1 MRMRRGI
8 RTAAHGSE
16 SLAWSLPLKD
26 SDFPKQDR
34 MSPSGG
40 FLCHR
45 FGSTS
50 DQQGIRQADLPQ
62 NPEESDMLRD
72 ADNSMMAISAT
83 RRSSSRLEDNSS
95 PVRDFQAIARRLQ
108 DDTASLQEVPVQT
121 QRPAEPQVGV
131 QFSEAER
138 EQVRNGLRQRFEA
151 ISVCLDEALKTGQ
164 LPSVVRWSESLQQRF
179 RKFLG
184 PVLDGARPGRDWT
197 WFASVD
203 LHRSENGELT
213 VMDQNFSVPTGLE
226 FTAHESGPDAAQM
239 RFFSGLSGYS
249 SELRHTQ
256 TVILDP
262 DFRGTTFRGNEFLAK
277 CLNAHIA
284 RRTDLSVRT
293 DGVFLQMG
301 AREIPITTIIRRVE
315 DELLDPDC
323 YRPESL
329 VGLPGLVRAWKRG
342 LVQVLSPPG
351 MQFANSR
358 SFGAMMPTLIRE
370 VLGEDPV
377 LNSTVALE
385 LSDESVL
392 RTVLHNPEQYAIRT
406 NDPQHPSRPFFG
418 SDGKAA
424 EFSDLLQRIHRD
436 PTSYIA
442 RRLVASQEN
451 PGVSLRVFGAMNG
464 DFRLFPRELVRP
476 CQPDGGAPSQ
486 FVRA

>member
-1 MRMRRGI
+1 
-8 RTAAHGSE
+8 
-16 SLAWSLPLKD
+16 
-26 SDFPKQDR
+26 
-34 MSPSGG
+34 
-40 FLCHR
+40 
-45 FGSTS
+45 
-50 DQQGIRQADLPQ
+50 
-62 NPEESDMLRD
+62 MLRD
-72 ADNSMMAISAT
+72 ADNSMMAISAP
-83 RRSSSRLEDNSS
+83 RGSSSRLEDNSS

-108 DDTASLQEVPVQT
+108 ADTASPQDLPFQT
-121 QRPAEPQVGV
+121 QRPGEPQGDSLL
-131 QFSEAER
+131 SEAER
-138 EQVRNGLRQRFEA
+138 EHVRNGLRQRFEA
-151 ISVCLDEALKTGQ
+151 ISVCLDEVARTGQ
-164 LPSVVRWSESLQQRF
+164 LPSVVRWSESLQKQF
-179 RKFLG
+179 QKYLG

-203 LHRSENGELT
+203 LHRAANGELT

-226 FTAHESGPDAAQM
+226 FTANDNGPDAAQF

-284 RRTDLSVRT
+284 RRTDLSVRA
-293 DGVFLQMG
+293 DGVFLRMG

-342 LVQVLSPPG
+342 QVQVLSPPG
-351 MQFANSR
+351 MQFASSR
-358 SFGAMMPTLIRE
+358 SFGAMMPILIRE
-370 VLGEDPV
+370 LLSEDPV
-377 LNSTVALE
+377 LHSTVALE
-385 LSDESVL
+385 LSDENVL
-392 RTVLHNPEQYAIRT
+392 RAVLQKPELYAIRT

-418 SDGKAA
+418 SNGKAV

-436 PTSYIA
+436 PASYIA
-442 RRLVASQEN
+442 RRLVDSRDN

>member
-1 MRMRRGI
+1 VLR
-8 RTAAHGSE
+8 
-16 SLAWSLPLKD
+16 K
-26 SDFPKQDR
+26 
-34 MSPSGG
+34 
-40 FLCHR
+40 
-45 FGSTS
+45 
-50 DQQGIRQADLPQ
+50 ADLPQ
-62 NPEESDMLRD
+62 NPEETEMLRD

-108 DDTASLQEVPVQT
+108 ADTSSLEVLPIQA
-121 QRPAEPQVGV
+121 QGPAEPQVR
-131 QFSEAER
+131 SLLAEAEK
-138 EQVRNGLRQRFEA
+138 ENVRNGLRQRFEA
-151 ISVCLDEALKTGQ
+151 IRACLDEVTKTGQ
-164 LPSVVRWSESLQQRF
+164 LPSVVRWSESLQRQL
-179 RKFLG
+179 RKYLG

-203 LHRSENGELT
+203 LHRLESGDLT

-226 FTAHESGPDAAQM
+226 FAVNDSGPDAAQL

-249 SELRHTQ
+249 SELKHTQ

-293 DGVFLQMG
+293 DGVFLRMG

-351 MQFANSR
+351 MQFVNSR
-358 SFGAMMPTLIRE
+358 SFGAMMPILIRE
-370 VLGEDPV
+370 LLSEDP
-377 LNSTVALE
+377 LLHSTVALE

-392 RTVLHNPEQYAIRT
+392 RTVLQNPERYAIRT

-418 SDGKAA
+418 SNGKAT
-424 EFSDLLQRIHRD
+424 EFSDLLQRIRRD

-442 RRLVASQEN
+442 RPLVASHDN

-464 DFRLFPRELVRP
+464 DFQLFPRELVRP